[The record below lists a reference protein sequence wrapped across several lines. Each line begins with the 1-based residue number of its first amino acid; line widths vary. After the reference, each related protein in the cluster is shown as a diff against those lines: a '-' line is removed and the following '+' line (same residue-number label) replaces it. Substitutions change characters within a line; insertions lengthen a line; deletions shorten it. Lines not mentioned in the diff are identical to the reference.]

1 MNILSLIVT
10 VAFALFGT
18 VYCFISI
25 ISKFYSLQQENKE
38 LRMAIKVL
46 QLYVEKL
53 KEDNKKGK
61 DDQNDKWRNDT
72 ESF

>member
-1 MNILSLIVT
+1 MNISLIVT
-10 VAFALFGT
+10 VAFALFGM
-18 VYCFISI
+18 VYCIISI

-38 LRMAIKVL
+38 LRIAIKVL

-61 DDQNDKWRNDT
+61 DGQNDNST
-72 ESF
+72 TM

>member
-1 MNILSLIVT
+1 MNISLIVT

-18 VYCFISI
+18 FYCIISI

-53 KEDNKKGK
+53 KKDNKKGE
-61 DDQNDKWRNDT
+61 DGQNGECK
-72 ESF
+72 

>member
-1 MNILSLIVT
+1 MNISLIVT

-18 VYCFISI
+18 VYCIVSI

-61 DDQNDKWRNDT
+61 GGQND
-72 ESF
+72 E

>member
-1 MNILSLIVT
+1 MNISLIVT
-10 VAFALFGT
+10 VAFALFGM
-18 VYCFISI
+18 VYCIISI

-38 LRMAIKVL
+38 LRIAIKVL

-61 DDQNDKWRNDT
+61 DGQNG
-72 ESF
+72 ESGNR

>member
-1 MNILSLIVT
+1 MDISLIIT
-10 VAFALFGT
+10 VAFALFGM
-18 VYCFISI
+18 VYCIISI

-61 DDQNDKWRNDT
+61 DGQNDDST
-72 ESF
+72 TM

>member
-1 MNILSLIVT
+1 MNISLIIT
-10 VAFALFGT
+10 VAFALFGM
-18 VYCFISI
+18 VYCIISI

-61 DDQNDKWRNDT
+61 DGQNDA
-72 ESF
+72 

>member
-1 MNILSLIVT
+1 MNISLIVT

-18 VYCFISI
+18 VYCIISI

-38 LRMAIKVL
+38 LRMAVKVL

-61 DDQNDKWRNDT
+61 DGQNDA
-72 ESF
+72 

>member
-1 MNILSLIVT
+1 MNISLIIT
-10 VAFALFGT
+10 IAFALFGT

-61 DDQNDKWRNDT
+61 GGQNGECK
-72 ESF
+72 

>member
-1 MNILSLIVT
+1 MDISLIIT
-10 VAFALFGT
+10 VAFALFGM
-18 VYCFISI
+18 VYCIISI

-61 DDQNDKWRNDT
+61 NGQNDA
-72 ESF
+72 

>member
-1 MNILSLIVT
+1 MNISLIVT

-18 VYCFISI
+18 AYCIISI

-61 DDQNDKWRNDT
+61 GGQNDKWRNDT
-72 ESF
+72 ESI

>member
-1 MNILSLIVT
+1 MNISLIVT

-18 VYCFISI
+18 VYCIISI

-53 KEDNKKGK
+53 KEDNKKSK
-61 DDQNDKWRNDT
+61 DGQNDDST
-72 ESF
+72 TM

>member
-38 LRMAIKVL
+38 LRMASKVL

-61 DDQNDKWRNDT
+61 GGQNGECK
-72 ESF
+72 

>member
-1 MNILSLIVT
+1 MNISLIVT
-10 VAFALFGT
+10 VAFALFGM
-18 VYCFISI
+18 VYCIISI

-61 DDQNDKWRNDT
+61 DNNNDDST
-72 ESF
+72 TM

>member
-1 MNILSLIVT
+1 MNISLIVT
-10 VAFALFGT
+10 VAFALFGM
-18 VYCFISI
+18 VYCIISI

-61 DDQNDKWRNDT
+61 DSQNDA
-72 ESF
+72 

>member
-1 MNILSLIVT
+1 MNISLIVT
-10 VAFALFGT
+10 VAFALFGM
-18 VYCFISI
+18 VYCIISI

-61 DDQNDKWRNDT
+61 DGQNG
-72 ESF
+72 ESGNR

>member
-61 DDQNDKWRNDT
+61 GGQNDD
-72 ESF
+72 

>member
-1 MNILSLIVT
+1 MNISLIIT
-10 VAFALFGT
+10 VAFTLFGM
-18 VYCFISI
+18 VYCIISI

-61 DDQNDKWRNDT
+61 DGQNDA
-72 ESF
+72 

>member
-1 MNILSLIVT
+1 MDISLIIT
-10 VAFALFGT
+10 VAFALFGM
-18 VYCFISI
+18 VYCIISI

-53 KEDNKKGK
+53 KEDDKKGK
-61 DDQNDKWRNDT
+61 DGKNDDST
-72 ESF
+72 TM

>member
-1 MNILSLIVT
+1 MNISLIVT
-10 VAFALFGT
+10 VAFALFGM
-18 VYCFISI
+18 VYCIISI

-61 DDQNDKWRNDT
+61 GGQNDKWRNDT
-72 ESF
+72 ESI

>member
-1 MNILSLIVT
+1 MNISLIVT
-10 VAFALFGT
+10 VAFALFGM
-18 VYCFISI
+18 VYCIISI

-46 QLYVEKL
+46 ELYVEKL

-61 DDQNDKWRNDT
+61 DGQNDDST
-72 ESF
+72 TM

>member
-1 MNILSLIVT
+1 
-10 VAFALFGT
+10 
-18 VYCFISI
+18 
-25 ISKFYSLQQENKE
+25 
-38 LRMAIKVL
+38 MAIKVL
-46 QLYVEKL
+46 QFYVEKL

>member
-1 MNILSLIVT
+1 MNISLIVT

-38 LRMAIKVL
+38 LRIAIKVL

>member
-1 MNILSLIVT
+1 MNISLIIT
-10 VAFALFGT
+10 VAFALFGM
-18 VYCFISI
+18 VYCIISI

-61 DDQNDKWRNDT
+61 DGQNDDST
-72 ESF
+72 TM

>member
-1 MNILSLIVT
+1 MNISLIVT
-10 VAFALFGT
+10 VAFALFGA
-18 VYCFISI
+18 VYCIISI

-38 LRMAIKVL
+38 LRIAIKVL

-61 DDQNDKWRNDT
+61 GGQNGECK
-72 ESF
+72 

>member
-1 MNILSLIVT
+1 MNISLIVT
-10 VAFALFGT
+10 VAFALFGM
-18 VYCFISI
+18 VYCIISI

-61 DDQNDKWRNDT
+61 GGQNDV
-72 ESF
+72 

>member
-1 MNILSLIVT
+1 MNISLIVT

-61 DDQNDKWRNDT
+61 DGQNG
-72 ESF
+72 ESGNR

>member
-18 VYCFISI
+18 VYCLISI

-38 LRMAIKVL
+38 LRIAIKVL

-61 DDQNDKWRNDT
+61 DDQNDV
-72 ESF
+72 

>member
-1 MNILSLIVT
+1 MNISLIVT

-18 VYCFISI
+18 VYCIISI

-61 DDQNDKWRNDT
+61 GGQNDD
-72 ESF
+72 

>member
-1 MNILSLIVT
+1 MDISLIIT
-10 VAFALFGT
+10 VAFALFGM
-18 VYCFISI
+18 VYCIISI

-46 QLYVEKL
+46 QLYIEKL

-61 DDQNDKWRNDT
+61 DGQNDA
-72 ESF
+72 

>member
-1 MNILSLIVT
+1 MNISLIVT
-10 VAFALFGT
+10 VAFALFGM
-18 VYCFISI
+18 VYCIISI

-61 DDQNDKWRNDT
+61 GGQNDD
-72 ESF
+72 

>member
-1 MNILSLIVT
+1 MNNIDLSLIIS
-10 VAFALFGT
+10 VAFALFGM
-18 VYCFISI
+18 VYCFISV

-38 LRMAIKVL
+38 LRTAIKVL

-61 DDQNDKWRNDT
+61 DNQNDD
-72 ESF
+72 

>member
-1 MNILSLIVT
+1 MNISLIVT
-10 VAFALFGT
+10 VAFALFGM
-18 VYCFISI
+18 VYCIISI

-61 DDQNDKWRNDT
+61 DGQNDV
-72 ESF
+72 

>member
-1 MNILSLIVT
+1 MNISLIVT

>member
-1 MNILSLIVT
+1 MNISLTVT

-18 VYCFISI
+18 VYCIISI

-61 DDQNDKWRNDT
+61 DGQNDA
-72 ESF
+72 

>member
-1 MNILSLIVT
+1 MNISLIVT
-10 VAFALFGT
+10 VAFALFGM
-18 VYCFISI
+18 VYCIISI

-38 LRMAIKVL
+38 LRMAVKVL

-61 DDQNDKWRNDT
+61 DGQNDA
-72 ESF
+72 

>member
-1 MNILSLIVT
+1 MDISLIIT
-10 VAFALFGT
+10 VAFALFGM

-25 ISKFYSLQQENKE
+25 ICKFYSLQQENKE
-38 LRMAIKVL
+38 LRTAIKVL

-61 DDQNDKWRNDT
+61 DSQNDA
-72 ESF
+72 

>member
-1 MNILSLIVT
+1 MNISLIVT
-10 VAFALFGT
+10 AAFALFGM
-18 VYCFISI
+18 VYCIISI

-61 DDQNDKWRNDT
+61 DGQNDA
-72 ESF
+72 